1 VQRPFLIILCGV
13 PCAGKSTL
21 ASELAARLEGQYGHS
36 TVVVSSDTFRRMIP
50 TYQARFEPE
59 LEHFVRDAAFET
71 VRNGLKNGLLVISDD
86 INYYASIRRK
96 LVRAAEECRADYA
109 IVYVNTPLEVALD
122 WNRKRGEPVP
132 NSLVEE
138 VYYKLDEPGKE
149 YRWDK
154 PFLTVDPSKGEL
166 KDTAELAAMK
176 IHEKTTAVA
185 GAGPMR
191 KAQPRARSP
200 RADLERETRRAMG
213 EVMKRLKTL
222 SLAEQISEVRREVLD
237 RALKEGMSGSEAS
250 RLFFERTESLLAGLP
265 KQLPEG
271 RVMLH
276 VGLFGHVDHGK
287 TKLAA
292 CLTEKASTAA
302 LDKHPEAQRRQ
313 MTIDMGFSAFHLG
326 KFLVTL
332 VDLPGHYSLIKQA
345 MAGANIIDVGVLV
358 VAADEG
364 PEVQT
369 LEHLQILN
377 ALGIEKLVVALN
389 KVDLVDQKRLNAVG
403 PEVEQLLGRT
413 RFAGAPIVRVCA
425 TKCEGVD
432 ELRSALLQQ
441 IAVPIR
447 QWSGGLKVPVDHAF
461 SIAGI
466 GTVVTGTVLRGRVKA
481 GDVVEVRPS
490 GKQCK
495 VKLLQIFSEDVNEA
509 SAGDRVG
516 MALADVRPKD
526 IARGYVI
533 VSPGSL
539 KESVVL
545 DVRLHVESEFKPS
558 VLVRSVVHVNVGLE
572 TVTGKVFPYSG
583 FRGMRVLRDKVDSG
597 AVCNALLVLERPL
610 PVEVGDRAL
619 LMKLDLPPKQF
630 RVIGL
635 GEIIGLPE
643 AEVEVYSAKV
653 KVGFVESQTADGQ
666 WVVSGLFQSRVAAE
680 QAVGGEVASASKVK
694 GTVSGATGE
703 KGKALVKFE
712 KAPAASERVYFYR
725 LRRATVV

>member
-1 VQRPFLIILCGV
+1 VDRPFLVILCGV

-21 ASELAARLEGQYGHS
+21 ANELAARLESQYGYS
-36 TVVVSSDTFRRMIP
+36 TAVVSSDTFRRMVP
-50 TYQARFEPE
+50 TYQVKFEPE
-59 LEHFVRDAAFET
+59 LEQFVRDSASET

-96 LVRAAEECRADYA
+96 LVRVTQECRGDYA
-109 IVYVNTPLEVALD
+109 IVYVNTPLELALD

-138 VYYKLDEPGKE
+138 VYYKFDEPGKE
-149 YRWDK
+149 YKWDK
-154 PFLTVDPSKGEL
+154 PFLTVDLSKGEL
-166 KDTAELAAMK
+166 KDNVEMVAAK
-176 IHEKTTAVA
+176 IHEKASVIRSVA
-185 GAGPMR
+185 
-191 KAQPRARSP
+191 PRREKPKTSSP
-200 RADLERETRRAMG
+200 RTDLERETRRAMG
-213 EVMKRLKTL
+213 EVMKRFKTL
-222 SLAEQISEVRREVLD
+222 SLAGQISETRREVVD
-237 RALKEGMSGSEAS
+237 EALEKGLSGPEAA
-250 RLFFERTESLLAGLP
+250 RLFFERIESLLSRLP
-265 KQLPEG
+265 KELPAG

-313 MTIDMGFSAFHLG
+313 MTIDMGFSAFHLDR
-326 KFLVTL
+326 FLVTL

-364 PEVQT
+364 PDVQT

-377 ALGIEKLVVALN
+377 ALGIGKLVVALN
-389 KVDLVDQKRLNAVG
+389 KVDLVDEKRLNVVKG
-403 PEVEQLLGRT
+403 DVDGLLGGT
-413 RFAGAPIVRVCA
+413 RFAGAPVVRVSA
-425 TKCEGVD
+425 IKCQGVD
-432 ELRSALLQQ
+432 ELRSALLGQV
-441 IAVPIR
+441 AVPVR

-461 SIAGI
+461 NIAGI
-466 GTVVTGTVLRGRVKA
+466 GTVVTGTVLRGRVRV

-495 VKLLQIFSEDVNEA
+495 VKLLQIFSEDVVEA

-526 IARGYVI
+526 LARGYVI

-539 KESVVL
+539 KESGVL
-545 DVRLHVESEFKPS
+545 DVRLHVESKFKPS
-558 VLVRSVVHVNVGLE
+558 VLARSVAHVNVGLE
-572 TVTGKVFPYSG
+572 TVTGRVFPYAG
-583 FRGMRVLRDKVDSG
+583 FRGKRVLREKVESG
-597 AVCNALLVLERPL
+597 AVCNALVVLERAL
-610 PVEVGDRAL
+610 PVEVGDKAL
-619 LMKLDLPPKQF
+619 LMKLDLPPKQS

-635 GEIIGLPE
+635 GEIVGLLG
-643 AEVEVYSAKV
+643 ADVEVYSAKV
-653 KVGFVESQTADGQ
+653 KVGFVEKQEAEGR

-680 QAVGGEVASASKVK
+680 HAVGGEVASASKVK
-694 GTVSGATGE
+694 GVVLGAEGE
-703 KGKALVKFE
+703 RGEVLVKFE
-712 KAPAASERVYFYR
+712 KALAVSDKVYFYR
-725 LRRATVV
+725 LRRASVV